1 MRYGFCLLVLVL
13 TTSLQAQTKP
23 PSFFTVVNAQFDK
36 WDANHDGALSRA
48 EVDSLVVD
56 QNIRSKEAAALAAL
70 QMMQNSKKIELPPI
84 TRSYL
89 QAQVALDGKTGQ
101 PDFQRRYINAYNK
114 IQKSGRTLFAG
125 AINLE
130 DMHQGRLGDCY
141 LIAPLGS
148 LVHRDPNLIKKMFV
162 EQSAAG
168 YTVRFADGHTVKVP
182 ALTDAEV
189 ALTGTTEGHGLWLAV
204 MEKAISLT
212 KTMETGKSNEPD
224 SVAGNIGRGGSTMRF
239 IPLLTGHQ
247 GKSLGFHE
255 KGSPLKA
262 SEAKV
267 KVNLQEVRQILVR
280 EMAAR
285 RLVCCSTTTETGVP
299 GLSSRHAYAVL
310 NFDASRDVVS
320 IWNPHG
326 NKFVPKGPAGLT
338 NGFPTTDG
346 KFTMTLAEFVKA
358 FRSMSYEG
366 TESAIYTGPSKKKGN

>member
-1 MRYGFCLLVLVL
+1 MRYGLCVLALVLSTAV
-13 TTSLQAQTKP
+13 QAQTKP

-36 WDANHDGALSRA
+36 WDTNHDGVLSKK
-48 EVDSLVVD
+48 EIDGLVVD
-56 QNIRSKEAAALAAL
+56 QSIKGTDAAALASI

-84 TRSYL
+84 TKSYL
-89 QAQVALDGKTGQ
+89 QSQVALDGKSGQ

-114 IQKSGRTLFAG
+114 IKKSGHALFSG
-125 AINLE
+125 EINLE

-148 LVHRDPNLIKKMFV
+148 LVHRNPNLIKKMFV
-162 EQSAAG
+162 EQSASG

-182 ALTDAEV
+182 SLTDAEV

-212 KTMETGKSNEPD
+212 KTQETGNTTDPD

-239 IPLLTGHQ
+239 IPLLAGHQ
-247 GKSLGFHE
+247 GKSLSFHE

-262 SEAKV
+262 VEAKV
-267 KVNLQEVRQILVR
+267 RVNLPDVRQILVH
-280 EMAAR
+280 EMADHR
-285 RLVCCSTTTETGVP
+285 MVCCSTTTDVGVP
-299 GLSSRHAYAVL
+299 GMSSRHAYAVL
-310 NFDASRDVVS
+310 NFDSSRDIVT

-366 TESAIYTGPSKKKGN
+366 PEAASYNGGQKKKG

>member
-1 MRYGFCLLVLVL
+1 MS
-13 TTSLQAQTKP
+13 TSLQAQTKP
-23 PSFFTVVNAQFDK
+23 PSFFTVTNAQFDK
-36 WDANHDGALSRA
+36 WDANHDGVLSKT
-48 EVDSLVVD
+48 EIDGLVVD
-56 QNIRSKEAAALAAL
+56 QSIRGKEAAALASI
-70 QMMQNSKKIELPPI
+70 QMMQNNKKIELPPI
-84 TRSYL
+84 TKSYL
-89 QAQVALDGKTGQ
+89 QSQVALDGKSGQ

-114 IQKSGRTLFAG
+114 IQKSGRALFSG

-148 LVHRDPNLIKKMFV
+148 LVHRDPNVIKKMFV

-168 YTVRFADGHTVKVP
+168 YSVRFADGHTVKVP

-212 KTMETGKSNEPD
+212 KTQETGNTNDPD

-247 GKSLGFHE
+247 GKSMGFHE
-255 KGSPLKA
+255 KDSPLKA

-267 KVNLQEVRQILVR
+267 RVKLQDVRQILVK
-280 EMAAR
+280 EMADH
-285 RLVCCSTTTETGVP
+285 RLVCCSTTTDVGVP

-310 NFDASRDVVS
+310 SFDASRDVVT

-326 NKFVPKGPAGLT
+326 NKYVPKGPAGLT

-366 TESAIYTGPSKKKGN
+366 PEAASYSGVRKKKG

>member
-1 MRYGFCLLVLVL
+1 MRYGLCVVALVLS
-13 TTSLQAQTKP
+13 TSLQAQTKP
-23 PSFFTVVNAQFDK
+23 PGFFTVVHARFDM
-36 WDANHDGALSRA
+36 WDANKDGVLSKT
-48 EVDSLVVD
+48 EVDGLVVN
-56 QNIRSKEAAALAAL
+56 QSIKGTEAAALASL
-70 QMMQNSKKIELPPI
+70 QMMQNSKKIELPPV
-84 TRSYL
+84 TKSYL
-89 QAQVALDGKTGQ
+89 QSQVALDGKTGQ

-114 IQKSGRTLFAG
+114 IQKSGRALFSG
-125 AINLE
+125 PINLE

-148 LVHRDPNLIKKMFV
+148 LVHRDPNVIKKMFV
-162 EQSAAG
+162 EQSGSG

-204 MEKAISLT
+204 MEKAIKKKKKKEGGNT
-212 KTMETGKSNEPD
+212 IDPD

-247 GKSLGFHE
+247 GKSLSFHE
-255 KGSPLKA
+255 KDSPLKA
-262 SEAKV
+262 AEARVRV
-267 KVNLQEVRQILVR
+267 KLPDVRQILVKG
-280 EMAAR
+280 MADHR
-285 RLVCCSTTTETGVP
+285 MVCCSTTTDVGVP

-310 NFDASRDVVS
+310 SFDASRDVVT

-358 FRSMSYEG
+358 FRSISYEG
-366 TESAIYTGPSKKKGN
+366 PEPASYSGAPKKK